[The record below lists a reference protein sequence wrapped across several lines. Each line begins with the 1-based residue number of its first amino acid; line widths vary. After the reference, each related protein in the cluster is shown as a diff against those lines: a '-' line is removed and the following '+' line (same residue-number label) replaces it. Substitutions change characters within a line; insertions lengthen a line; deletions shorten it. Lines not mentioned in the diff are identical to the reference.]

1 MSASECIP
9 HQVLLS
15 REPLLLGPPAL
26 VATMQPG
33 VAHNA
38 HRLLSMRQRQHAS
51 ASSKRGAP
59 PRILPDSVLQAAFAQ
74 LMNMPLS
81 PSNSVSAA
89 PSTAEPPTAW
99 TAWHAL
105 ALDDAPSSAAVVD
118 EFISRVPE
126 AKATVEALLRTALRR
141 VHAPNVALRLATRHH
156 QGEIEIE
163 PLLELSSET
172 RDPRDPSGQPRRL
185 SHWLQLGLD
194 PQGAGLVEFLIGC
207 VPRLRSSTVQVRAR
221 SVPLLPANA
230 VSDDF

>member
-1 MSASECIP
+1 M
-9 HQVLLS
+9 LLS

-74 LMNMPLS
+74 LMSMPSSPPS
-81 PSNSVSAA
+81 PSNSVSAE

-156 QGEIEIE
+156 QGRIDVE

>member
-1 MSASECIP
+1 
-9 HQVLLS
+9 VLLS

-118 EFISRVPE
+118 EFISRVPA

-156 QGEIEIE
+156 QGVIDVE
-163 PLLELSSET
+163 PLLELRSEM
-172 RDPRDPSGQPRRL
+172 RDPRDPSGPPRRL
-185 SHWLQLGLD
+185 SHWVQLGLD
-194 PQGAGLVEFLIGC
+194 PQGAGLVEFLIGS

-221 SVPLLPANA
+221 SVPLQPANA

>member
-1 MSASECIP
+1 
-9 HQVLLS
+9 
-15 REPLLLGPPAL
+15 
-26 VATMQPG
+26 MQPG

-156 QGEIEIE
+156 QGVIDVE

-221 SVPLLPANA
+221 SDPLQPANA

>member
-1 MSASECIP
+1 
-9 HQVLLS
+9 
-15 REPLLLGPPAL
+15 
-26 VATMQPG
+26 MQPG

-51 ASSKRGAP
+51 ASCKRGAL

-74 LMNMPLS
+74 LMSMPSSPPS
-81 PSNSVSAA
+81 PSNSVSAE

-156 QGEIEIE
+156 QGRIDVE